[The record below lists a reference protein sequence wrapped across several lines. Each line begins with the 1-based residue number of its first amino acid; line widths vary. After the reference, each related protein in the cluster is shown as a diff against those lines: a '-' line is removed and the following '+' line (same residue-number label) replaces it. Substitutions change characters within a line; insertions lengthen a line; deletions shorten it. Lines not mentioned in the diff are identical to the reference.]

1 MIVVMM
7 MMMMMMMVMIV
18 MATST
23 AAHRYNHT
31 CVCVLGG
38 ECVCVCAKREYFA
51 STPPQ
56 LRVAIYIMWVSVC
69 VCDLDDASQNAV
81 WSHFEADLKLSGVV
95 YCPSVS
101 CG

>member
-1 MIVVMM
+1 MMIVVMMM

-31 CVCVLGG
+31 CVCYCVLGG
-38 ECVCVCAKREYFA
+38 SVCVCAKREYFA

-69 VCDLDDASQNAV
+69 V
-81 WSHFEADLKLSGVV
+81 
-95 YCPSVS
+95 
-101 CG
+101 